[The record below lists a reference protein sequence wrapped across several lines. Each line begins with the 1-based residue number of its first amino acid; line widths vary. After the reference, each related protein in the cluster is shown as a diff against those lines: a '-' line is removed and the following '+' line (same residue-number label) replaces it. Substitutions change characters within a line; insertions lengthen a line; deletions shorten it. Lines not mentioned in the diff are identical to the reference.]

1 MDQGS
6 HTGWAHSDTQE
17 MNTMNGVKK
26 SLVIPIFLQNYVRVP
41 RQYVTGNGSISGYC
55 NEIQNEHK
63 NRVTHSQRVH

>member
-1 MDQGS
+1 
-6 HTGWAHSDTQE
+6 
-17 MNTMNGVKK
+17 MNGVKK